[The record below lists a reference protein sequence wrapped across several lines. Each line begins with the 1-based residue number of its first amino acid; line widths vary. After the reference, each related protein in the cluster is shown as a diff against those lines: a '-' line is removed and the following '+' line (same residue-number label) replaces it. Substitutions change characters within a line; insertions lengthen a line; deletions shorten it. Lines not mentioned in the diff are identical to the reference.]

1 MNSLRNIFSI
11 VSNKYFITIVAFV
24 IWLIF
29 FDANNL
35 INQRRL
41 NKELDKVQQEKDFY
55 ISEIKKDRETTHNL
69 MSEKENLERFAREEY
84 LMKRDNED
92 VYIIIEETKEER
104 DNRMKVE

>member
-69 MSEKENLERFAREEY
+69 MSEQENLERFAREEY

-104 DNRMKVE
+104 DNRLEAE

>member
-69 MSEKENLERFAREEY
+69 MSEQENLERFAREEY

-104 DNRMKVE
+104 DDRLKVE